1 VNVSVQREQLEADVL
16 IVGAGPAGLS
26 CALHLAN
33 LIRKHNESGAKPELS
48 AENVYVLEKGR
59 EIGAHQ
65 LSGAIMNPKALAELV
80 PDFQKSAPL
89 DARVTDSAA
98 LLFTAGSSFR
108 FPITPPP
115 FQNNGNYVVSL
126 NKVVKW
132 LGGLVEAAGVN
143 VFKEFGGAQLVYE
156 GPGVRGV
163 ITEDKGLDKNGRPKD
178 NYTPGYELRAKVTV
192 LAEGTRG
199 SLTKRLVEE
208 KKLANI
214 NPQSYGIGI
223 KELWDIEPGRI
234 EPGYVAHTLGW
245 PISAELYGGGW
256 IYGLPNNRVS
266 IGLVLALEYS
276 DPQFDAHAA
285 FQKWKTHPFI
295 KNLLDGGKLVRYGA
309 KSLPYGGW
317 YAMPRNVVDGA
328 LIIGDSGSFLDSQ
341 RLKGIHLAMKSGMLA
356 AETIFEAL
364 KTGDTT
370 AKTLGGFERRV
381 EQSYIKTE
389 LWKVRNF
396 HQSFQRGMLRGFVHT
411 AFQQITGGRG
421 LIDPMR
427 ADAGYKHYKKIAAA
441 KRPLGGEERFKGDG
455 KLTFDRLTDVYHSG
469 TRHEEDQPCHLHV
482 LDNDICVTKCVEEY
496 GNPCQY
502 FCPAAVYEMAKE
514 VGAVRKEKDGL
525 KLKINAANCVHCKT
539 CDIADPYQII
549 DWVVPEGGGGPN
561 YEGM

>member
-1 VNVSVQREQLEADVL
+1 MSVQREQLEADVL

-33 LIRKHNESGAKPELS
+33 LIKQHNASGAKPELS
-48 AENVYVLEKGR
+48 AENIYVLEKGR
-59 EIGAHQ
+59 EVGAHQ

-80 PDFQKSAPL
+80 PDFEKSAPL
-89 DARVTDSAA
+89 DTPVTDSAA
-98 LLFTAGSSFR
+98 LLFTHGSSFR
-108 FPITPPP
+108 FPVTPPP
-115 FQNNGNYVVSL
+115 FQNKGNYVVSL
-126 NKVVKW
+126 NKLVKW

-143 VFKEFGGAQLVYE
+143 VFKEFGGAELVYE
-156 GPGVRGV
+156 NGGVAGV
-163 ITEDKGLDKNGRPKD
+163 ITEDKGLDKNGKPKD

-199 SLTKRLVEE
+199 SLTKKLVAE
-208 KKLANI
+208 KKLDNI

-223 KELWDIEPGRI
+223 KELWDVQPGRI

-245 PISAELYGGGW
+245 PVSTDMYGGGW
-256 IYGLPNNRVS
+256 IYGLSNNRVS
-266 IGLVLALEYS
+266 IGLVIALEYA
-276 DPQFDAHAA
+276 DPLFDPHAT
-285 FQKWKTHPFI
+285 FQKWKTHPFL
-295 KNLLDGGKLVRYGA
+295 KKLLEGGKLVRYGA

-317 YAMPRNVVDGA
+317 YAMPRNTVDGA

-356 AETIFEAL
+356 AETIFDAL
-364 KTGDTT
+364 QSGDTS
-370 AKTLGGFERRV
+370 AKTLGGFQRRV
-381 EQSYIKTE
+381 EKSYIRDE
-389 LWKVRNF
+389 MWKVRNF
-396 HQSFQRGMLRGFVHT
+396 HQSFQHGMFGGFLHT
-411 AFQQITGGRG
+411 ALQQISGGRG
-421 LIDPMR
+421 LVDPMR
-427 ADAGYKHYKKIAAA
+427 AEAGYKHYRHADSAAA
-441 KRPLGGEERFKGDG
+441 AQAAENRFKGDG

-469 TRHEEDQPCHLHV
+469 TRHDDNQPCHLHV
-482 LDNDICVTKCVEEY
+482 LDTNICSTRCVEEY

-514 VGAVRKEKDGL
+514 KDGA
-525 KLKINAANCVHCKT
+525 KLRINFANCVHCKT